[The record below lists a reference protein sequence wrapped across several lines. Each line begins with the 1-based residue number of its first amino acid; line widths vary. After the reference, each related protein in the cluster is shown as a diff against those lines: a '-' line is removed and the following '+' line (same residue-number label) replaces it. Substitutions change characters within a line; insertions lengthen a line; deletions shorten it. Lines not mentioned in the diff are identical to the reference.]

1 MIFKCMR
8 ECVEFL
14 EQQGELI
21 RITTELDPDLEMAAL
36 HNRVFEAGGPA
47 ILFENVKGS
56 PFPAVSNL
64 FGTYERALKIL
75 EPELSK
81 VSTLVRLQSDPSFA
95 FRSPLKS
102 LKSLTSLVHAL
113 PLRGRACYKKLVPKN
128 NKNSSIS
135 GSSSSITCA
144 SSSVLDGRCQI
155 SDLPM
160 IRCWPGDGGGFI
172 FLPQVFSID
181 PDHASLSGSV
191 SYSSMMR
198 SNLGMYRIQL
208 SGGEYVTDREI
219 GLHYQIHRGIGNHHA
234 KALERNLHLPVSI
247 FVGGPPAH
255 TLAAIMPLPEGMPEI
270 AFAGALAGRSF
281 RYAVIPDKTT
291 ATSTAPSGRS
301 DLSRWSRGEY
311 FSASSSVI
319 SLDADFCI
327 TGRIVPGR
335 TKPEGPFGDHLGYYS
350 MSHHFP
356 YIEVD
361 AVYHRKD
368 AIWPF
373 TVVGRPPREDSVFG
387 RIIHEITASAIPH
400 TLPGVTAIHA
410 VDVAGVHPLLLA
422 KAMERY
428 APFDEKKPRELLTH
442 ANAILGTGQLSLAK
456 YLIIS
461 SHSENP
467 GLDISDEMG
476 FFIHAL
482 ERIDFKRDIHFQT
495 CTTMD
500 TLDYSAEGI
509 NDGSKVVMVA
519 AGEKRRELLRY
530 LPSQLSIPNPFSQPR
545 LAAPGIVVVKGAPFK
560 SYMDAAKEINLL
572 AMALLKRAS
581 NLNCNCQAVLA
592 GEIKRS
598 MGQAEG
604 RREQLQGKIDGLPLF
619 VVVDD
624 SVEAS
629 EDFSTFL
636 WTTFSRSNPSHDI
649 YGAGSFTTFKHW
661 GCEGP
666 LIIDARIKPFHAP
679 PLIKDPAVEKKIDD
693 LARRGGP
700 LYGIF

>member
-1 MIFKCMR
+1 MIFKCLR

-56 PFPAVSNL
+56 RFPAVSNL
-64 FGTYERALKIL
+64 FGTYKRALKIL
-75 EPELSK
+75 EPQLSK
-81 VSTLVRLQSDPSFA
+81 VSTLVGLKSDPA
-95 FRSPLKS
+95 LALRSPLKS
-102 LKSLTSLVHAL
+102 LRSLTSLFHAL
-113 PLRGRACYKKLVPKN
+113 PLKKRSDYKLPILPKSSN
-128 NKNSSIS
+128 NHSPMLEI
-135 GSSSSITCA
+135 SSSVPCGR
-144 SSSVLDGRCQI
+144 SSVLDGRCQI

-172 FLPQVFSID
+172 FLPQVFSIN
-181 PDHASLSGSV
+181 PDKIDTSGSV
-191 SYSSMMR
+191 GYSTMMH

-208 SGGEYVTDREI
+208 SGGEYITNHEV
-219 GLHYQIHRGIGNHHA
+219 GLHYQIHRGIANHHI
-234 KALERNLHLPVSI
+234 KALERNLPLPVSI

-255 TLAAIMPLPEGMPEI
+255 TLAAIMPLPEGMAEI

-281 RYAVIPDKTT
+281 RYAVIPGNISAT
-291 ATSTAPSGRS
+291 ATESHGRAG
-301 DLSRWSRGEY
+301 LSRCSRKKY
-311 FSASSSVI
+311 FTASDSVI

-327 TGRIVPGR
+327 TGRIMPGK

-350 MSHHFP
+350 LTHQFP

-387 RIIHEITASAIPH
+387 KIIHEITASAIPH

-442 ANAILGTGQLSLAK
+442 ANSILGTGQLSLAK

-461 SHSENP
+461 SHNDNP
-467 GLDISDEMG
+467 ELNISDEMG

-482 ERIDFKRDIHFQT
+482 ERIDFRRDIHFQT

-500 TLDYSAEGI
+500 TLDYSSEGI
-509 NDGSKVVMVA
+509 NEGSKVVMVV

-530 LPSQLSIPNPFSQPR
+530 LPSKISFSQPFSQPR
-545 LAAPGIVVVKGAPFK
+545 LAAPGVVVVKGAPFK
-560 SYMDAAKEINLL
+560 SYMDAEKEINTL
-572 AMALLKRAS
+572 AITLNRLTSSSNSQHQERCSTVQGRADGLKGI
-581 NLNCNCQAVLA
+581 V
-592 GEIKRS
+592 
-598 MGQAEG
+598 
-604 RREQLQGKIDGLPLF
+604 DGLPLF

-624 SVEAS
+624 SVESS
-629 EDFSTFL
+629 ENFSTFL
-636 WTTFSRSNPSHDI
+636 WITFSRSNPSHDI
-649 YGAGSFTTFKHW
+649 YGAGSFTSFKHW
-661 GCEGP
+661 GCTGP

-679 PLIKDPAVEKKIDD
+679 PLLKDPAVERKIDD
-693 LARRGGP
+693 LARKGGP

>member
-1 MIFKCMR
+1 
-8 ECVEFL
+8 
-14 EQQGELI
+14 
-21 RITTELDPDLEMAAL
+21 
-36 HNRVFEAGGPA
+36 
-47 ILFENVKGS
+47 
-56 PFPAVSNL
+56 
-64 FGTYERALKIL
+64 
-75 EPELSK
+75 
-81 VSTLVRLQSDPSFA
+81 
-95 FRSPLKS
+95 
-102 LKSLTSLVHAL
+102 
-113 PLRGRACYKKLVPKN
+113 
-128 NKNSSIS
+128 
-135 GSSSSITCA
+135 
-144 SSSVLDGRCQI
+144 
-155 SDLPM
+155 
-160 IRCWPGDGGGFI
+160 
-172 FLPQVFSID
+172 
-181 PDHASLSGSV
+181 
-191 SYSSMMR
+191 
-198 SNLGMYRIQL
+198 
-208 SGGEYVTDREI
+208 
-219 GLHYQIHRGIGNHHA
+219 
-234 KALERNLHLPVSI
+234 
-247 FVGGPPAH
+247 
-255 TLAAIMPLPEGMPEI
+255 
-270 AFAGALAGRSF
+270 
-281 RYAVIPDKTT
+281 
-291 ATSTAPSGRS
+291 
-301 DLSRWSRGEY
+301 
-311 FSASSSVI
+311 
-319 SLDADFCI
+319 
-327 TGRIVPGR
+327 
-335 TKPEGPFGDHLGYYS
+335 
-350 MSHHFP
+350 
-356 YIEVD
+356 
-361 AVYHRKD
+361 
-368 AIWPF
+368 
-373 TVVGRPPREDSVFG
+373 
-387 RIIHEITASAIPH
+387 
-400 TLPGVTAIHA
+400 
-410 VDVAGVHPLLLA
+410 VHPLLLA